1 MSAVHTQP
9 VESALRILEL
19 RARYLRHLA
28 AVGRPLMGGDLDDV
42 AEDLEQ
48 VHQLLKGRIADVA

>member
-1 MSAVHTQP
+1 MSAVHTLP

-19 RARYLRHLA
+19 RARHLRNLA
-28 AVGRPLMGGDLDDV
+28 KIGKPLVGSELDDV

-48 VHQLLKGRIADVA
+48 VHALLKDRVKDVA